1 MAKLGDICIQITDG
15 SHNPPMG
22 VEQSNYLMLS
32 SKNIDDDHI
41 TFNDP
46 RYLSQEDFE
55 AENKRTNIKPNDLLI
70 TIVGTIGR
78 VAIVPNS
85 LTEFCVQRSVAV
97 LKPKPEMVYNRFLMY
112 YLKNMRPY
120 LEQESRGVAQKGI
133 YLKQLSNLSIIL
145 PPLDEQRKIA
155 AALDKVSDLIAKRR
169 QQLDK
174 LDELIKAIC
183 VCSANDA
190 AVAVAEFV
198 GGSEEAFAEMMN
210 QKAAELGM
218 THTHFVNAC
227 GLDAEGH
234 YSSAR
239 DVARMSVELLHHPKI
254 LEYSQIWMDSLRG
267 GETQIVNT
275 NKLLKT
281 YPGTT
286 GLKTGT
292 TSKAGVCI
300 AATAQRDGMNLLA
313 VVLGS
318 DSGKERFESAATL
331 LDYGFATYELAQFP
345 AIEGKAAALPVSGGV
360 ARTAPLSYSVPKTL
374 LVAKGEGAG
383 LTATVQLAPSLAAP
397 VAVGTQAGKVMLKS
411 GDTVLAEYPVTIAQ
425 DVPEMDFSSALQL
438 MLQAVGTI

>member
-112 YLKNMRPY
+112 YLQNMRPY

-174 LDELIKAIC
+174 LDELIKARFVEMFGKRFPECTLLSLCNIIDYRGKTPQKVDFGLPFITAKNIRMHRMVLEPKEYISKETYDKVMVRGFPKEGDVVFTTEAPLGN
-183 VCSANDA
+183 VCRIPHFDT
-190 AVAVAEFV
+190 EFYV
-198 GGSEEAFAEMMN
+198 GQRIVTLQTTA
-210 QKAAELGM
+210 
-218 THTHFVNAC
+218 
-227 GLDAEGH
+227 
-234 YSSAR
+234 
-239 DVARMSVELLHHPKI
+239 LHPAY
-254 LEYSQIWMDSLRG
+254 LEYALDTEEFKKKIAEKSSGSTVAGIRVRLLEQLTIPVPPLDLQNQFAAFVEQTEKTKTTISKSLEKL
-267 GETQIVNT
+267 ET
-275 NKLLKT
+275 LK
-281 YPGTT
+281 
-286 GLKTGT
+286 
-292 TSKAGVCI
+292 KALM
-300 AATAQRDGMNLLA
+300 Q
-313 VVLGS
+313 
-318 DSGKERFESAATL
+318 
-331 LDYGFATYELAQFP
+331 
-345 AIEGKAAALPVSGGV
+345 
-360 ARTAPLSYSVPKTL
+360 
-374 LVAKGEGAG
+374 
-383 LTATVQLAPSLAAP
+383 
-397 VAVGTQAGKVMLKS
+397 
-411 GDTVLAEYPVTIAQ
+411 EY
-425 DVPEMDFSSALQL
+425 F
-438 MLQAVGTI
+438 G